1 MNPWRKSA
9 PNRKVIRGLTETE
22 LAETIERA
30 AYGWKPISDV
40 LYRDG
45 WYEVLVEVKK
55 REVVEV

>member
-22 LAETIERA
+22 LDETIKRA
-30 AYGWKPISDV
+30 SYGWKPISDV

-45 WYEVLVEVKK
+45 WFEVLVEVKK
-55 REVVEV
+55 VVHS